1 MKKMVN
7 ALKCAVFTAAAAG
20 VLALFGCASAP
31 SAPPAAPMAQ
41 RPKIIDWQGAA
52 YGTEIPEW
60 ARIILQGDEVDKIQK
75 LPEFSKKYV
84 KFASARGQDVDLLKA
99 WAAADA
105 ADTISRSITQNVTS
119 ELGTAVSGNK
129 DDEATVKM
137 AEQAIGI
144 FSSNKIS
151 GFEKSREFW
160 VQLQDKSGKT
170 EFEYVVLYSIDQDN
184 FQEQIDLA
192 LGKIA
197 AKSEKEKEA
206 LSRINNLVK
215 MSALRATAPAE
226 ER

>member
-1 MKKMVN
+1 MKKMVD
-7 ALKCAVFTAAAAG
+7 ALKYAVLTAAAAG
-20 VLALFGCASAP
+20 VLALSGCASTP
-31 SAPPAAPMAQ
+31 SAPPAQMAQ
-41 RPKIIDWQGAA
+41 RPKIIDWQGSA
-52 YGTEIPEW
+52 YGTQVPEW

-75 LPEFSKKYV
+75 MPEFSKKYV

-99 WAAADA
+99 WSAADA

>member
-20 VLALFGCASAP
+20 VLVLSGCASAP

-75 LPEFSKKYV
+75 MPEFSKKYV

-105 ADTISRSITQNVTS
+105 ADTISRSITQNVTG

-129 DDEATVKM
+129 DDAATVKM

-144 FSSNKIS
+144 FSSNKLS

-160 VQLQDKSGKT
+160 VQQEKAGKT
-170 EFEYVVLYSIDQDN
+170 QFEYVVLYSIDKDN
-184 FQEQIDLA
+184 FQEQIDRA

-197 AKSEKEKEA
+197 AKSEQEKEA
-206 LSRINNLVK
+206 LSRINELVK
-215 MSALRATAPAE
+215 MSALRATSEPE

>member
-7 ALKCAVFTAAAAG
+7 ALKYAVLTAAAAG
-20 VLALFGCASAP
+20 ALALSGCASTP
-31 SAPPAAPMAQ
+31 SAPPAQMAQ
-41 RPKIIDWQGAA
+41 RPKIIDWQGSA
-52 YGTEIPEW
+52 YGTQVPEW

-75 LPEFSKKYV
+75 MPEFSKKYV

-99 WAAADA
+99 WSAADA
-105 ADTISRSITQNVTS
+105 ADTISRSITQNVTG

-129 DDEATVKM
+129 DDAATVKM

-144 FSSNKIS
+144 FSSNKLS

-160 VQLQDKSGKT
+160 VQQEKAGKT
-170 EFEYVVLYSIDQDN
+170 QFEYVVLYSIDKDN
-184 FQEQIDLA
+184 FQEQIDRA

-197 AKSEKEKEA
+197 AKSAQEKEA
-206 LSRINNLVK
+206 LSRINDLVK

>member
-7 ALKCAVFTAAAAG
+7 ALKYAVFTAAAAG
-20 VLALFGCASAP
+20 VLALSGCASAP

-75 LPEFSKKYV
+75 MPEFS
-84 KFASARGQDVDLLKA
+84 
-99 WAAADA
+99 
-105 ADTISRSITQNVTS
+105 
-119 ELGTAVSGNK
+119 
-129 DDEATVKM
+129 KM

-160 VQLQDKSGKT
+160 VQQEKAGKT
-170 EFEYVVLYSIDQDN
+170 QFEYVVLYSIDKDN
-184 FQEQIDLA
+184 FQEQIDRA

-197 AKSEKEKEA
+197 AKSAQEKEA
-206 LSRINNLVK
+206 LSRINDLVK
-215 MSALRATAPAE
+215 MSALRATSEPE

>member
-1 MKKMVN
+1 MKKMAN
-7 ALKCAVFTAAAAG
+7 ALKYAVFTAAAAG
-20 VLALFGCASAP
+20 ALALSGCATTS
-31 SAPPAAPMAQ
+31 SAPPPAPMAQ
-41 RPKIIDWQGAA
+41 RPRIIDWQGAA

-75 LPEFSKKYV
+75 MPEFSKKYV
-84 KFASARGQDVDLLKA
+84 KFASARGQDVDLLKT

-105 ADTISRSITQNVTS
+105 ADTISRSITQSVTS

-144 FSSNKIS
+144 FASNKLS

-160 VQLQDKSGKT
+160 VQQQNTSGKT
-170 EFEYVVLYSIDQDN
+170 QFEYVVLYSIDKDN
-184 FQEQIDLA
+184 FQEQIDRA

-197 AKSEKEKEA
+197 AKSEQEKEA
-206 LSRINNLVK
+206 LSRINDLVK
-215 MSALRATAPAE
+215 MSALRATSEPE